1 MLLDKQSKYVID
13 FYLSKGVVVDS
24 GDTITQFVPVYEGY
38 GIKHA
43 TEAVQIGGRDVTER
57 LKGLLGHQEGRTL
70 STTAEFQ
77 IVKSMKEKH
86 CFVKCKE
93 DEKLSRDEKCFTY
106 FEV

>member
-1 MLLDKQSKYVID
+1 M
-13 FYLSKGVVVDS
+13 DS

-57 LKGLLGHQEGRTL
+57 LKNLLCQEGKML
-70 STTAEFQ
+70 STSAEFQ
-77 IVKSMKEKH
+77 IVIGIKEKH
-86 CFVKCKE
+86 CFVNNDDKGSQCNE
-93 DEKLSRDEKCFTY
+93 PVTD